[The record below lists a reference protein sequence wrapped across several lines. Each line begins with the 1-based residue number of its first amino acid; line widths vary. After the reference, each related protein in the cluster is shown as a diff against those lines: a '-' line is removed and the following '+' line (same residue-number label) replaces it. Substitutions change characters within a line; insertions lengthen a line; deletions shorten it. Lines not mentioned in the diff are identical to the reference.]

1 MKIIKSLI
9 LTLILASATFAGE
22 IPQFDPAPPNPGEIL
37 QPAPPPPPGIA
48 QPMSGGKAGEILVA
62 IIQNLLP
69 LR

>member
-22 IPQFDPAPPNPGEIL
+22 IPQFDPAPPNPAEMP
-37 QPAPPPPPGIA
+37 QVAPAPTPAANQQATNDTVAKIV
-48 QPMSGGKAGEILVA
+48 VA